1 MNLPFLVDS
10 STIYFCHSKQN
21 HLLRNQYFQNRDVS
35 ASGPTPQIRAPVFP
49 NFSISQFPNFL
60 VFPSPLFTLSLTFP
74 CHAGVAQRVGG
85 SRQLLLRPSTL
96 VARRLSFSQK
106 KAQNSQKGA
115 LCVANRAFY
124 LSVTAAVL
132 GRFSIRLFQKPL
144 DGVHTTDFLWHF
156 EAGRQRSNKQ
166 QKNVRFGIL

>member
-1 MNLPFLVDS
+1 MRLPFIS
-10 STIYFCHSKQN
+10 AI
-21 HLLRNQYFQNRDVS
+21 QNRTVCIKNDWFQIGMLLPP
-35 ASGPTPQIRAPVFP
+35 GPTPQIRAPVFP

-74 CHAGVAQRVGG
+74 CHAGVAQRVDG

-144 DGVHTTDFLWHF
+144 DGVHTADFLWHF